1 MNKLPTPRTDAAEQI
16 RAGSFIGSQ
25 SRIVTSKFARTLERE
40 LQQAKD
46 YADRLVE
53 HKDMVCLPADLK
65 NLREANAHFAVENEM
80 LKNAMANDRDA
91 ARAEGFEMEQEIK
104 AITDMTIAQQLKI
117 KDFPFIIKDKDDN
130 EIYYEN
136 ADGYWSKRE
145 RDINGREIY
154 FENSDG
160 SWTKGERDENGNVI
174 RYEDSHG
181 VIIK

>member
-1 MNKLPTPRTDAAEQI
+1 
-16 RAGSFIGSQ
+16 
-25 SRIVTSKFARTLERE
+25 
-40 LQQAKD
+40 
-46 YADRLVE
+46 
-53 HKDMVCLPADLK
+53 
-65 NLREANAHFAVENEM
+65 
-80 LKNAMANDRDA
+80 
-91 ARAEGFEMEQEIK
+91 
-104 AITDMTIAQQLKI
+104 MTIAQQLKV
-117 KDFPFIIKDKDDN
+117 KDFPFIINDKDGK